1 MSDPKVLFSALFEPR
16 RVALIGASSDVTKTT
31 SRPQRFLRKH
41 GFTGEILP
49 VNPSRSEILGEPAY
63 KDLDAIPGDIDHAYI
78 LLNGAA
84 AVRALAECGRR
95 GVKVAS
101 ILAGG
106 FADAGAAGASLQDEL
121 AKVVRETGIRL
132 VGPNS
137 IGTVSTDPAMALTA
151 NAAFAVDRLRTGNWA
166 VVSQSGSLIGA
177 LLSRADARGIG
188 FSRLI
193 SVGNEVDLAVGEI
206 ADLLVDDPK
215 TKAILLFMETL
226 RDGDRLA
233 RAARRAHEAGKPVI
247 AYKLGRSDIGQELA
261 KSHTGAIAG
270 SDATFDAFCRRHGIA
285 RVSMFESLIDV
296 PSLLVGHARSRSGGR
311 RVAVATT
318 TGGGAAMVVD
328 SMAMAGLD
336 IVGPP
341 RNLVEWL
348 KPHGIAAGD
357 GKLVDL
363 TLAGAKPEIVAGT
376 IERLLADEGN
386 DAAIFVVGSS
396 AQFNPEL
403 AVEPL
408 LRFAGSAKPFAVA
421 LTPSAETSLALL
433 TAAGVPAF
441 RHPESCAEA
450 MALCLLRTPPQPV
463 PRLAEPSIDALAA
476 LEAGR
481 ASGFDERRAADFFAA
496 LGVPMARSTTVPDA
510 RRVAA
515 AVNEVG
521 TPVVLKILSVDI
533 PHKTEA
539 GGVALGIPDG
549 QTAAVAAR
557 EIEKRVKAYAPAARL
572 QGFLIQKMER
582 GLVEVILGYRRD
594 PLVGPTIT
602 VGLGGVL
609 AEIYKDAS
617 TRLAP
622 VDAAEAMQMIAEV
635 KGLATV
641 RGYRNLPKG
650 DVAALAKTIAA
661 FSALA
666 HRQFADVAEA
676 EINPLLVKREGE
688 GVVAVDGLVVLS

>member
-1 MSDPKVLFSALFEPR
+1 MIDPKVLFSALFEPR

-41 GFTGEILP
+41 GFSGEILP
-49 VNPSRSEILGEPAY
+49 VNPSRNEILGELAY
-63 KDLDAIPGDIDHAYI
+63 KDLDAIPGEIDHAYI

-84 AVRALAECGRR
+84 AVRALADCGRR

-106 FADAGAAGASLQDEL
+106 FADAGTAGASLQDEL
-121 AKVVRETGIRL
+121 SKVVRETGIRL

-151 NAAFAVDRLRTGNWA
+151 NAAFAVEKLRSGTWA

-296 PSLLVGHARSRSGGR
+296 PSLLVGHARSRRGGR

-341 RNLVEWL
+341 KNLVEWL

-357 GKLVDL
+357 GRLVDL

-376 IERLLADEGN
+376 IERLLADDGN

-421 LTPSAETSLALL
+421 LTPSAEKSLALL

-463 PRLAEPSIDALAA
+463 PRLAEPAIDAIAA

-496 LGVPMARSTTVPDA
+496 FGVPMAKSVVVPDA
-510 RRVAA
+510 RRIAA
-515 AVNEVG
+515 AVGEVG
-521 TPVVLKILSVDI
+521 APVVLKILSVDI

-557 EIEKRVKAYAPAARL
+557 EIEKRVKAHAPAARL
-572 QGFLIQKMER
+572 QGYLVQKMER

-594 PLVGPTIT
+594 PLVGPTVT

-622 VDAAEAMQMIAEV
+622 VDESEALQMIAEV
-635 KGLATV
+635 KGLATI

-666 HRQFADVAEA
+666 HKQFADVAEA

-688 GVVAVDGLVVLS
+688 GVVAVDGLVVLR